1 MTEKQAAVYESV
13 ILEEINYL
21 LESYKNTSNPI
32 PEKNVVSTNL
42 MLSICK
48 LYTEYSDKERTKVN
62 LSDIMVNAVIYSN
75 IVLNKPFYFLLEEAL
90 KTNVEKFKV
99 IKLVKLGTFL
109 CDEYKEYIINEATF
123 INLIALLL
131 CVITDHNMSIEDC
144 FKHINVDPRLFS

>member
-1 MTEKQAAVYESV
+1 MTEKQFAVYESV

-21 LESYKNTSNPI
+21 LESYKNTDNSI

-48 LYTEYSDKERTKVN
+48 LYTEYSNKERTKVN
-62 LSDIMVNAVIYSN
+62 LSDVMVNAVIYSN
-75 IVLNKPFYFLLEEAL
+75 IVLKKPFYLLLEEAL

-109 CDEYKEYIINEATF
+109 CDEDKEYVINEATF
-123 INLIALLL
+123 INLIAMLL
-131 CVITDHNMSIEDC
+131 CIITDHNMGIEDC
-144 FKHINVDPRLFS
+144 FKHINVDPKLFS